1 MDDRKFP
8 NLQTERLC
16 LRELVPA
23 DPPALLAIH
32 SDQEAMRW
40 FGTDP
45 LQDLAQA
52 EQLVNTFA
60 SWRLL
65 PAPGTRWGLARQS
78 DGQLVGSSGLFNW
91 NRAWGRCVLGYE
103 LARPAWGQGLMS
115 EALRAV
121 LAWGYSPQGM
131 ALNRVEAMIH
141 AENTPSLKL
150 AQGLGFQFE
159 GRLRE
164 VAFWGGRHHDLL
176 LHARLA
182 SDQVPG

>member
-1 MDDRKFP
+1 MSENRFP
-8 NLQTERLC
+8 DLQTERLR
-16 LRELVPA
+16 LREIVPA
-23 DPPALLAIH
+23 DAPALLAIH
-32 SDQEAMRW
+32 SDREAMRW

-52 EQLVNTFA
+52 EQLVSTFA

-65 PAPGTRWGLARQS
+65 PAPGTRWGLERKS
-78 DGQLVGSSGLFNW
+78 DGQLIGSCGLFNW
-91 NRAWGRCVLGYE
+91 NRSWRRCILGYE

-141 AENTPSLKL
+141 AENAPSLKL
-150 AQGLGFQFE
+150 AQQLGFQFE
-159 GRLRE
+159 GRLRQ
-164 VAFWGGRHHDLL
+164 VAFWDGRHHDLL
-176 LHARLA
+176 MHARLA
-182 SDQVPG
+182 SDQLPG